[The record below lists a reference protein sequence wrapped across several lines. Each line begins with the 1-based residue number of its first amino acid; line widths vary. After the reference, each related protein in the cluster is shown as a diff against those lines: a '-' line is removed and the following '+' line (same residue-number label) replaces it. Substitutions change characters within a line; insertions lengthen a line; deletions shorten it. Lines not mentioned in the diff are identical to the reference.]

1 MEGDD
6 KIKVVHR
13 NQLLP
18 LFSDPSDQTT
28 ELDTK
33 SMVDQT
39 VSAQEAIAKGVIAS
53 HVHILGTCGRTWV
66 TNIFQRGMEFV
77 TSLFE

>member
-6 KIKVVHR
+6 KMKVVHR
-13 NQLLP
+13 NLLLP
-18 LFSDPSDQTT
+18 LSSDPSDQTN

-39 VSAQEAIAKGVIAS
+39 LSAHEAIAKGVIAS
-53 HVHILGTCGRTWV
+53 HVQNPCIYGRA
-66 TNIFQRGMEFV
+66 
-77 TSLFE
+77 